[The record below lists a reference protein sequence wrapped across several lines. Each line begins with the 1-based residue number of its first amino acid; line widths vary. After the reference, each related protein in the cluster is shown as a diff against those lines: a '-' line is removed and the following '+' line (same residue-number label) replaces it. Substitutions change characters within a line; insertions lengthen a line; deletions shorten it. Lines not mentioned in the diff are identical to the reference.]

1 MRAVDLIIKKKDKQV
16 LTTEEIRFFIDGYTR
31 NEIPDYQMS
40 ALAMAIVLNGMTDQ
54 EITDLTLAMA
64 DSGEVL
70 DLSDIVS
77 TVVDKHSTGGVG
89 DKTTL
94 TVAPMVAACGLPV
107 GKMSGRGL
115 GFSGGTIDKLDAIPG
130 YRTNLTTEEF
140 RRVLSE
146 HQIVLT
152 GQSADLAPADGKLYA
167 LRDVTGTV
175 QSIPLIAS
183 SVMSKKIAAGANAI
197 VLDVKVG
204 KGAFMQT
211 LEDARSLAEVMVS
224 IGKLSGRKVIAVLS
238 PMDEPLGVA
247 VGNAME
253 LAEAVEMLNNRGP
266 RDYRYHCI
274 HMAAYMLLL
283 GGQTFSEAEAIEMA
297 ENSLLDGSA
306 FAKFRELV
314 IAQGGDVS
322 FVDDLSK
329 LPKAELVE
337 TLQGDQSGW
346 VEEVDARMVGETAV
360 SLGAGRAQKG
370 DKIDLAVGINV
381 LVKIGDQIE
390 AGAPFFEVHANDR
403 VKLNEAMVRLKS
415 AVKITV
421 SPVKRPP
428 YFHGVIGLER

>member
-1 MRAVDLIIKKKDKQV
+1 MRAVDLIIKKKDKHT
-16 LTTEEIRFFIDGYTR
+16 LTAEEIRFFIDGYTK

-115 GFSGGTIDKLDAIPG
+115 GFSGGTIDKLDSIPG
-130 YRTNLTTEEF
+130 YRTNLTTDEF
-140 RRVLSE
+140 KRVLKD
-146 HQIVLT
+146 HNIVLT

-211 LEDARSLAEVMVS
+211 LKDARALAEKMVS

-253 LAEAVEMLNNRGP
+253 LAEAVEMLHNRGP
-266 RDYRYHCI
+266 EDYRYHCV

-283 GGQTFSEAEAIEMA
+283 GDQASSETEAIEMA
-297 ENSLLDGSA
+297 EKSLQDGSA

-322 FVDDLSK
+322 VVDDLGK
-329 LPKAELVE
+329 LPEAELVQ
-337 TLQGDQSGW
+337 TLKSDQSGY
-346 VEEVDARMVGETAV
+346 VETVDARIVGETAV
-360 SLGAGRAQKG
+360 LLGAGRAQKG

-381 LVKIGDQIE
+381 LIKIGERVE

-403 VKLNEAMVRLKS
+403 VKLNEAMVRLRE
-415 AVKITV
+415 AVKLTE
-421 SPVKRPP
+421 SPVKKPP
-428 YFHGVIGLER
+428 YFHGIIGLEG

>member
-1 MRAVDLIIKKKDKQV
+1 MRAVDLIIKKKEKQI
-16 LTTEEIRFFIDGYTR
+16 LTTEEIQFFIDGYAK
-31 NEIPDYQMS
+31 NQIPDYQMS
-40 ALAMAIVLNGMTDQ
+40 ALAMAIVLNGMNDQ
-54 EITDLTLAMA
+54 EITDLTMAMA
-64 DSGEVL
+64 NSGEVL

-94 TVAPMVAACGLPV
+94 TVAPMVAACGSPV

-115 GFSGGTIDKLDAIPG
+115 GFSGGTIDKLEAIPG
-130 YRTNLTTEEF
+130 YRTNLTTDEF
-140 RRVLSE
+140 RKVLSE

-211 LEDARSLAEVMVS
+211 LEDARALAEKMVS

-253 LAEAVEMLNNRGP
+253 LAEAVEMLHDRGP
-266 RDYRYHCI
+266 EDYRYHCV

-283 GGQTFSEAEAIEMA
+283 GGQASTEAEAIEMA
-297 ENSLLDGSA
+297 EGSLRDGSA

-314 IAQGGDVS
+314 IAQDGDVS
-322 FVDDLSK
+322 VVDDLNK
-329 LPKAELVE
+329 LPKAEMVE
-337 TLQGDQSGW
+337 TLYGEDTGW
-346 VEEVDARMVGETAV
+346 VDSVDARIVGETAV
-360 SLGAGRAQKG
+360 ALGAGRAQKG

-381 LVKIGDQIE
+381 LINIGDHVQ
-390 AGAPFFEVHANDR
+390 AGSPFFEVHANDR
-403 VKLNEAMVRLKS
+403 MKLNEAMVRLKT
-415 AVKITV
+415 AVKIIE
-421 SPVKRPP
+421 SPVKKPP
-428 YFHGVIGLER
+428 YFHGVIGLES

>member
-1 MRAVDLIIKKKDKQV
+1 MRAVDLIIKKKEKQI
-16 LTTEEIRFFIDGYTR
+16 LTTEEIQFFIDGYAK
-31 NEIPDYQMS
+31 NQIPDYQMS
-40 ALAMAIVLNGMTDQ
+40 ALAMAIVLNGMNDQ
-54 EITDLTLAMA
+54 EITDLTMAMA
-64 DSGEVL
+64 NSGEVL

-115 GFSGGTIDKLDAIPG
+115 GFSGGTIDKLEAIPG
-130 YRTNLTTEEF
+130 YRTNLTTDEF
-140 RRVLSE
+140 RKVLSE

-211 LEDARSLAEVMVS
+211 LEDARALAEKMVS

-253 LAEAVEMLNNRGP
+253 LAEAVEMLHDRGP
-266 RDYRYHCI
+266 EDYRYHCV

-283 GGQTFSEAEAIEMA
+283 GGQASTEAEAIKMA
-297 ENSLLDGSA
+297 EGSLQDGSA
-306 FAKFRELV
+306 FGKFRELV
-314 IAQGGDVS
+314 IAQDGDVS
-322 FVDDLSK
+322 VVDDLNK
-329 LPKAELVE
+329 LPKAEMVE
-337 TLQGDQSGW
+337 TLYGEDTGW
-346 VEEVDARMVGETAV
+346 VDSVDARIVGETAV
-360 SLGAGRAQKG
+360 ALGAGRAQKG

-381 LVKIGDQIE
+381 LINIGDHVQ
-390 AGAPFFEVHANDR
+390 AGSPFFEVHANDR
-403 VKLNEAMVRLKS
+403 RKLNEAMVRLKT
-415 AVKITV
+415 AVKIIER
-421 SPVKRPP
+421 PVKKPP
-428 YFHGVIGLER
+428 YFHGVIGLES

>member
-1 MRAVDLIIKKKDKQV
+1 MRAVDLIIKKKEKQI
-16 LTTEEIRFFIDGYTR
+16 LTTEEIQFFIDGYAK
-31 NEIPDYQMS
+31 NQIPDYQMS
-40 ALAMAIVLNGMTDQ
+40 ALAMAIVLNGMNDQ
-54 EITDLTLAMA
+54 EITDLTMAMA
-64 DSGEVL
+64 NSGEVL

-115 GFSGGTIDKLDAIPG
+115 GFSGGTIDKLEAIPG
-130 YRTNLTTEEF
+130 YRTNLTTDEF
-140 RRVLSE
+140 RKVLSE

-211 LEDARSLAEVMVS
+211 LEDARALAEKMVS

-253 LAEAVEMLNNRGP
+253 LAEAVEMLHDRGP
-266 RDYRYHCI
+266 EDYRYHCV

-283 GGQTFSEAEAIEMA
+283 GGQASTEAEAIKMA
-297 ENSLLDGSA
+297 EGSLQDGSA
-306 FAKFRELV
+306 FGKFRELV
-314 IAQGGDVS
+314 IAQDGDVS
-322 FVDDLSK
+322 VVDDLNK
-329 LPKAELVE
+329 LPKAEMVE
-337 TLQGDQSGW
+337 TLYGEDTGW
-346 VEEVDARMVGETAV
+346 VDSVDARIVGETAV
-360 SLGAGRAQKG
+360 ALGAGRAQKG

-381 LVKIGDQIE
+381 LINIGDHVQ
-390 AGAPFFEVHANDR
+390 AGSPFFEVHANDR
-403 VKLNEAMVRLKS
+403 MKLNEAMVRLKT
-415 AVKITV
+415 AVKIIE
-421 SPVKRPP
+421 SPVKKPP
-428 YFHGVIGLER
+428 YFHGVIGLES